1 MASIRERV
9 YGTGDQ
15 AGILIYTAA
24 ADADGSLGGLVSFG
38 TPERL
43 GAILSGGLAN
53 AAWCSQ
59 DPLCGDRK
67 PDPGTHISGAACH
80 ACLLLPETSCEHGNR
95 FLDRR
100 LLRSDSGAGL
110 LDAL

>member
-9 YGTGDQ
+9 YAAEDRCGV
-15 AGILIYTAA
+15 LIFTSA
-24 ADADGSLGGLVSFG
+24 ADSDGSLGGLVSFG

-43 GAILSGGLAN
+43 ETILEAGVRN

-59 DPLCGDRK
+59 DPLCGDRT
-67 PDPGTHISGAACH
+67 PDPGTHLSGAACH
-80 ACLLLPETSCEHGNR
+80 ACLLLPETSCEHSNR

-100 LLRSDSGAGL
+100 MLIAPDGSGLLRSA
-110 LDAL
+110 

>member
-9 YGTGDQ
+9 YGIGSQ
-15 AGILIYTAA
+15 AGILVYTAA

-43 GAILSGGLAN
+43 GAVLDAGLAN
-53 AAWCSQ
+53 AEWCSQ
-59 DPLCGDRK
+59 DPLCADRP
-67 PDPGTHISGAACH
+67 PDPGEHLSGAACH

-100 LLRSDSGAGL
+100 MLRSDSGVAW
-110 LDAL
+110 LDRV